1 MNKIVTTAL
10 LLIFLA
16 TNTSLSAA
24 DGSYKQWRAAMKAAE
39 QARYQRDFQK
49 MREILEASAPDAVKH
64 GPLSSAENAFW
75 LVIAYQNLHMHQ
87 EGIATFN
94 KELDRIGP
102 RPTAV
107 KLQVIRGVLL
117 TYRGLLYYEV
127 RDYDNAMA
135 SATEGKTVLENVAG
149 KYHPELFE
157 AHAIIGRIHRLRKN
171 HVEAEKSLQTALKLA
186 QVKPTRI
193 EQSAGDYPV
202 TTIGV
207 GNPSPMRVVIAA
219 TELGDFY
226 LEQQKLD
233 DAHEAFT
240 TAYKSARASYPKDS
254 LMRLLPLRNL
264 AEIEYKRG
272 NQKEFNKRVDEI
284 FEVVTKTP
292 GLQPENL
299 GPLWAK
305 LSLDVDSGNDAQA
318 AQTARRIAKVY
329 DVQNYE
335 YSDFGSGGM
344 ALAEPNKTPDWN
356 RAEKLQKALTQ
367 VAESYRA
374 AEPAK
379 SGTIYV
385 EMARFA
391 ERHGKPEQAAS
402 FFEQALKSQQNA
414 KDKGLLIGL
423 LGKMAEDKIAAG
435 KKAEAL
441 PLYRQV
447 SVAMREKYGNDTRVA
462 DAIDVE
468 ANLMKELGDEEGA
481 NRRKAE
487 AMEVRKKVVGR

>member
-1 MNKIVTTAL
+1 MNKILTIPL
-10 LLIFLA
+10 LLILLA
-16 TNTSLSAA
+16 TNISLFAA
-24 DGSYKQWRAAMKAAE
+24 DGSYKEWRNAMKAAE

-49 MREILEASAPDAVKH
+49 MRDILESSAPDAVKH

-75 LVIAYQNLHMHQ
+75 LVIAYQNLGMREQ
-87 EGIATFN
+87 AVATFN
-94 KELDRIGP
+94 NELERIGP
-102 RPTAV
+102 KPTAV

-117 TYRGLLYYEV
+117 TYRGVLHYEM

-149 KYHPELFE
+149 KFHPDLFE
-157 AHAIIGRIHRLRKN
+157 AHAIIGRIHRLRNN
-171 HVEAEKSLQTALKLA
+171 HAEAEKSFQTALKLA
-186 QVKPTRI
+186 HVKSPRV

-202 TTIGV
+202 TTIGF
-207 GNPSPMRVVIAA
+207 GNPSPIRVVIAA
-219 TELGDFY
+219 TELGGFY
-226 LEQQKLD
+226 LEQQKLEEAD
-233 DAHEAFT
+233 EAFT
-240 TAYKSARASYPKDS
+240 TAYKAAEASYPKDS

-264 AEIEYKRG
+264 AVIDLKRG
-272 NQKEFNKRVDEI
+272 QLKDFNKRVDEI

-299 GPLWAK
+299 APLWGK
-305 LSLDVDSGNDAQA
+305 LSLDADSGNDAQA
-318 AQTARRIAKVY
+318 AQTAKRIAKVY

-335 YSDFGSGGM
+335 YSDFGNSGM
-344 ALAEPNKTPDWN
+344 ALAEPNNTPDWT

-379 SGTIYV
+379 AGTIYV

-402 FFEQALKSQQNA
+402 LFEQALKSQQNA
-414 KDKGLLIGL
+414 KDKALLIGL

-435 KKAEAL
+435 KRAEAL

-447 SVAMREKYGNDTRVA
+447 SVAMREKYGNDMRVA

-487 AMEVRKKVVGR
+487 AMHVRKKVVGR